1 VIAGVFVEAPA
12 RRRVQQCGL
21 KMILKFFYPL
31 TKITISF
38 FVSLILGIIVVF
50 VQSTADN
57 IAEKKEIRQKI
68 YTQIQQTV
76 HAYQTSHRD
85 AGPDEIAQFIT
96 RYARQVLPEEVIT
109 VPPAYQGSP
118 QLDGKPLWS
127 TLATSGEVKIYL
139 NPAYMALETTGADI
153 GEITDGILAALL
165 IFFALWVY
173 VTKNEQA
180 KLERLLHD
188 EERRRLTT
196 ALHEQEAYALLGHMT
211 TTLSHELR
219 TPVATLTNLVETFPK
234 RIGDQRFAER
244 FIQISH
250 QELERMRRLIDNL
263 LIYGKELSLEHA
275 TWVDLKQVV
284 RDNAQRHDLNVSVDD
299 IKCSGDKFYLDIL
312 FANLMRNSAEA
323 GANAARVRL
332 HKPEGDKRAVIDY
345 QDDGRGFLPD
355 IELKSLLSPFVTT
368 RSKGA
373 GLGLDLANKIVRA
386 HGGELELYRPAAGAG
401 FRIWLPAS
409 VVSSHP

>member
-1 VIAGVFVEAPA
+1 
-12 RRRVQQCGL
+12 
-21 KMILKFFYPL
+21 MILKFFYPL
-31 TKITISF
+31 TKIAISF
-38 FVSLILGIIVVF
+38 LVSLILGVIVVF
-50 VQSTADN
+50 IESTVDN

-68 YTQIQQTV
+68 HTQIQQTI

-85 AGPDEIAQFIT
+85 AQSDEIAHFIT
-96 RYARQVLPEEVIT
+96 RYAKQVLPEEVIT
-109 VPPAYQGSP
+109 VPPVYNGSP
-118 QLDGKPLWS
+118 KLDGKPLWS
-127 TLATSGEVKIYL
+127 ATTASGDVQIYL
-139 NPAYMALETTGADI
+139 NPEYIVSETTGADI

-196 ALHEQEAYALLGHMT
+196 ALHEQEAYALLGRMT

-219 TPVATLTNLVETFPK
+219 TPVATLSNLVETFPK

-244 FIQISH
+244 FMEISH

-263 LIYGKELSLEHA
+263 LIYGKDLSLNHA
-275 TWVDLKQVV
+275 TWVDLQQLV
-284 RDNAQRHDLNVSVDD
+284 RENAHRHDLNVTVDD

-323 GANAARVRL
+323 GASAARVSL
-332 HKPEGDKRAVIDY
+332 HRPEGERRAVIDY
-345 QDDGRGFLPD
+345 QDNGRGFLAD

-386 HGGELELYRPAAGAG
+386 HGGELELYRPAGGAG
-401 FRIWLPAS
+401 FRIWLPATA
-409 VVSSHP
+409 VSGNP